1 MEAASDVLLGVLARG
16 GAAAALVPSLV
27 KDCLQ
32 ASPDGATADAA
43 TIERVSAWLLAS
55 PWELRKCR
63 SFEAALMATAQV
75 LGRGPHPKPAVVAAS
90 VTRELAVLR
99 TLLCRTQGDGLTLV
113 RLAALGALESDER
126 KVAQVRLRLKGATLR
141 VTVAVSVQGGEANL
155 EAASAAQRA
164 VDAAELA
171 ATPLAVRV
179 PLPEGLSASQLIGR
193 GGLALAQLQ
202 REIEEQLE
210 MEEQLDLSVREAST
224 LALSAP
230 TRRTLGDGEGGSVVS
245 MRVGRACVEVAA
257 LVRLTNLERRAEAEA
272 RLAAL
277 CTAHMHAA
285 AAAVAAGAA
294 AAADQAETAHEES
307 GGALLLTPFLGTW
320 LGTAEVKERR
330 AHKRWRDAR
339 HSRDARCRGTA
350 QQRRR
355 QRDAPRATP
364 EARREVA
371 SRCCYCWRAR
381 PLFAPSARGTRRR
394 LACELGG
401 EALSVCV
408 WMSRHE

>member
-141 VTVAVSVQGGEANL
+141 VTVAVSVKGGEANL
-155 EAASAAQRA
+155 EAASVAVAAAAQRA

-179 PLPEGLSASQLIGR
+179 PLPEGLSAGQLIGR

-224 LALSAP
+224 LALSVR
-230 TRRTLGDGEGGSVVS
+230 TRRALGDGG
-245 MRVGRACVEVAA
+245 VAA
-257 LVRLTNLERRAEAEA
+257 
-272 RLAAL
+272 
-277 CTAHMHAA
+277 
-285 AAAVAAGAA
+285 
-294 AAADQAETAHEES
+294 
-307 GGALLLTPFLGTW
+307 P
-320 LGTAEVKERR
+320 
-330 AHKRWRDAR
+330 
-339 HSRDARCRGTA
+339 
-350 QQRRR
+350 
-355 QRDAPRATP
+355 
-364 EARREVA
+364 
-371 SRCCYCWRAR
+371 
-381 PLFAPSARGTRRR
+381 
-394 LACELGG
+394 
-401 EALSVCV
+401 
-408 WMSRHE
+408 

>member
-1 MEAASDVLLGVLARG
+1 MCGR
-16 GAAAALVPSLV
+16 
-27 KDCLQ
+27 CL
-32 ASPDGATADAA
+32 
-43 TIERVSAWLLAS
+43 
-55 PWELRKCR
+55 
-63 SFEAALMATAQV
+63 
-75 LGRGPHPKPAVVAAS
+75 
-90 VTRELAVLR
+90 
-99 TLLCRTQGDGLTLV
+99 LTLV

-155 EAASAAQRA
+155 EAASAAVAAAAQRA

-171 ATPLAVRV
+171 ATPLAARV
-179 PLPEGLSASQLIGR
+179 PLPEGLSAGQLIGR
-193 GGLALAQLQ
+193 GGLALAQLR
-202 REIEEQLE
+202 REI
-210 MEEQLDLSVREAST
+210 EEQLDLSVREAST

-230 TRRTLGDGEGGSVVS
+230 TRRTLGDGGGGSVVS

-294 AAADQAETAHEES
+294 AVADRTETAHEES
-307 GGALLLTPFLGTW
+307 GGALLLTPLGTW
-320 LGTAEVKERR
+320 LGTAEVKEGR

-381 PLFAPSARGTRRR
+381 PLFAPSSRGTRRR

>member
-99 TLLCRTQGDGLTLV
+99 TLLCHQLTLV

-155 EAASAAQRA
+155 EAASAAVAAAAQRA

-171 ATPLAVRV
+171 ATPLAARV
-179 PLPEGLSASQLIGR
+179 PLPEGLSAGQLIGR

-202 REIEEQLE
+202 REI
-210 MEEQLDLSVREAST
+210 EEQLDLSVREAST

-230 TRRTLGDGEGGSVVS
+230 TRRTLGDGGGGSVVS

-294 AAADQAETAHEES
+294 AAADRTETAHEES

-320 LGTAEVKERR
+320 LGTAEVKEGR

-371 SRCCYCWRAR
+371 SRSCYCWRAR
-381 PLFAPSARGTRRR
+381 PVFAPSSRGTRRR